1 MNDQE
6 DLLIGRIE
14 AAGDVAHRLGV
25 AMASFTA
32 LEFLLVQICAAA
44 LGECSAGPMKK
55 SWAICNTIRS
65 AGARCNLIRDL
76 VRASDLPDEVSN
88 KLASLLDA
96 ISALN
101 AKRNAYAHGIW
112 EGNSAGLARL
122 TETNAQNG
130 RVGLPRPVTA
140 AELED
145 FILNIRRTTG
155 AVANVLKVEVQALID
170 TPAA

>member
-25 AMASFTA
+25 AMASFTT
-32 LEFLLVQICAAA
+32 LEFLMVLICAAA
-44 LGECSAGPMKK
+44 LGECTEGPMKK
-55 SWAICNTIRS
+55 SWVICNTIRS
-65 AGARCNLIRDL
+65 AGTRCNLIRDL
-76 VRASDLPDEVSN
+76 VRVSDLPDDVRN
-88 KLASLLDA
+88 QLASLLVS
-96 ISALN
+96 IGALN

-112 EGNSAGLARL
+112 EGNLAGHARL

-130 RVGLPRPVTA
+130 RVGLPRAVTA

-145 FILNIRRTTG
+145 FILNIRRTAG
-155 AVANVLKVEVQALID
+155 AVANVLKVEVQALAG
-170 TPAA
+170 TPTA